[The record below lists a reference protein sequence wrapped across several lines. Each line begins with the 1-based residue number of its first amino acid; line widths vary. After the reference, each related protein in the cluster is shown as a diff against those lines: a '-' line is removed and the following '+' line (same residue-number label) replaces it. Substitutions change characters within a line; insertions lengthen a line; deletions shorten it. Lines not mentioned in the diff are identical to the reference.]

1 MADHKQARTASQSR
15 KRVPH
20 LIAVPKGFVPDGRFP
35 DETARFASIVMQKT
49 SMQKDRIHGEY
60 IPFGRGLFRAM
71 FGGTKAPK
79 IKGATE
85 ISRAFRWKHNSKV
98 GEYPESVKLTNDYR
112 NGEFDLHEVRM
123 KVRRKSASDD
133 NLARLGPVGMAM
145 TARLDRFYVD
155 STAVARN
162 PWEHYQLEQIRT
174 GEIYSTRCDYR
185 RFHSNFTSLSKT
197 LRQNLKTTTN
207 DTLTTVDIVNS
218 QPLILGILSRDQSA
232 RARPYCDTLT
242 AWLFWTQK
250 GLIFEFGAEMLTEL
264 TGRKWWRPDAKE
276 LFIPFLFDRICRMK
290 SNPLWQVFENDFSA
304 VLDCIKH
311 VKLDRYQALAHRLQE
326 LEAEIMIDGVAAEFM
341 RRYPDAPILT
351 VHDELIVPI
360 QYRDEVCDIIRAEFR
375 KHGVTPTIK

>member
-1 MADHKQARTASQSR
+1 
-15 KRVPH
+15 
-20 LIAVPKGFVPDGRFP
+20 
-35 DETARFASIVMQKT
+35 
-49 SMQKDRIHGEY
+49 MQKDRIDGEY
-60 IPFGRGLFRAM
+60 ILFGRGLFRAM

-85 ISRAFRWKHNSKV
+85 RSRAFRWKHNSKV
-98 GEYPESVKLTNDYR
+98 GEYPESVKLTNEYR
-112 NGEFDLHEVRM
+112 TGEFEIHEVKM

-133 NLARLGPVGMAM
+133 NLMRLGPLGMAM

-185 RFHSNFTSLSKT
+185 RFHSNFTSLSKS
-197 LRQNLKTTTN
+197 LRQSIRTTTN
-207 DTLTTVDIVNS
+207 DTLTTVDIANS
-218 QPLILGILSRDQSA
+218 QPLILGILSRDHTA
-232 RARPYCDTLT
+232 LALPYCDTLS

-250 GLIFEFGAEMLTEL
+250 GLIYEFAAEMLTEL
-264 TGRKWWRPDAKE
+264 TGRKWGRPEAKD
-276 LFIPFLFDRICRMK
+276 LFLPFLFDRVSRMK

-304 VLDCIKH
+304 VLDCIRTIKR
-311 VKLDRYQALAHRLQE
+311 DRYQALAHRLQE
-326 LEAEIMIDGVAAEFM
+326 MEAEIMIDGVAAEFI

-351 VHDELIVPI
+351 VHDELIVPV
-360 QYRDEVCDIIRAEFR
+360 QHRDEVIEIIVAEFK